1 MKLVFPNRL
10 ALSAMAGICNAEFAS
25 KHPVGYAVLGGFNAD
40 RKAMRAAEEAVKRG
54 RKEFI
59 FKDPLGGIEEELKK
73 LKAMKFPG
81 IAGVNVRSGTSDG
94 YLQVAELCREYAAI
108 IEINA
113 HCRQP
118 EFLSI
123 GCGQELLFKAEKLA
137 EIVSSCSEICPV
149 SVKIRGG
156 LDVDYVSL
164 AKLLKDS
171 GACMVHVDAMIP
183 GGGSDLQ
190 LVRRLSAIMFTVGNN
205 GVVDCESA
213 VKMAQ
218 ASHMV
223 SAARAVLKDENFFH
237 SILKGELARKVELV
251 VE

>member
-25 KHPVGYAVLGGFNAD
+25 KHPVGFAVLGGFNAD
-40 RKAMRAAEEAVKRG
+40 RTAMKAAIEAVQRG

-59 FKDPLGGIEEELKK
+59 FKDPIDGIEEELKK
-73 LKAMKFPG
+73 LREMQFPG
-81 IAGVNVRSGTSDG
+81 VVGVNTRSATLEG
-94 YLQVAELCREYAAI
+94 YTKVAELCRDYGAV

-123 GCGQELLFKAEKLA
+123 GCGQELLFKAERLA
-137 EIVSSCSEICPV
+137 EIVSACSKICPV

-156 LDVDYVSL
+156 LGIDYISL

-171 GACMVHVDAMIP
+171 GACIIHVDAMIP
-183 GGGSDLQ
+183 GGGNDLQ
-190 LVRRLSAIMFTVGNN
+190 LVRKLSAIMFTVGNN
-205 GVVDCESA
+205 SVVDYGSA
-213 VKMAQ
+213 VRMAEV
-218 ASHMV
+218 SHLV
-223 SAARAVLKDENFFH
+223 SAARAVLKNENFFH
-237 SILKGELARKVELV
+237 SVLKGELARSVELV
-251 VE
+251 LE